1 MPERGALL
9 PLASSE
15 YRRSIAEID
24 APDTPN
30 RVLSAELLAFD
41 EARRSRLLEETLR
54 SITNYA
60 ALSGAILEMRAVR
73 TTRSITS
80 SPQAVEELT
89 RDLRYVGFRVRF
101 GRSWCLSPGA
111 DVCVGIGGGD
121 LERRLREHP
130 AWRVVGTGL

>member
-1 MPERGALL
+1 MPECGALV

-24 APDTPN
+24 APDAAN

-73 TTRSITS
+73 TARPIIS
-80 SPQAVEELT
+80 SPQAVEELA
-89 RDLRYVGFRVRF
+89 RDLWHAGLRVRF
-101 GRSWCLSPGA
+101 GRSWRPSPGA
-111 DVCVGIGGGD
+111 DVCVGIGGD

-130 AWRVVGTGL
+130 AWRVVGPDL

>member
-1 MPERGALL
+1 MPECGALL

-15 YRRSIAEID
+15 CRRSIAEID
-24 APDTPN
+24 APDAAN

-60 ALSGAILEMRAVR
+60 ALSGAILEIRAVR
-73 TTRSITS
+73 TARPITS
-80 SPQAVEELT
+80 SPQAVEELA
-89 RDLRYVGFRVRF
+89 RDLWHAGLRVRF
-101 GRSWCLSPGA
+101 GRSWRPSPGA

-121 LERRLREHP
+121 LERCLRGHP
-130 AWRVVGTGL
+130 AWRVVGPGL